1 MNWYKIAKFNKN
13 AKPVIPWTPDIETI
27 KKIDYMYALP
37 PIGEGFSFAEIGR
50 QLQIPEHAI
59 RNFFKKTGRHSRNKK
74 EQLMSPYTK
83 KKKEQ
88 AYMEKRKITSPEDI
102 QVIIELYNEGNS
114 IGDIADLYQVSF
126 VLIKSILKR
135 NNIARRNRQEAANT
149 PISKEKSRKGTLD
162 YWKNLSQQ
170 GIGFW
175 DKLEA
180 FLQKHIQNFPIE
192 KQQEEYERKRKE
204 ILQAMGSGRKKN
216 IALNIFKNNI
226 KFS

>member
-1 MNWYKIAKFNKN
+1 
-13 AKPVIPWTPDIETI
+13 E
-27 KKIDYMYALP
+27 
-37 PIGEGFSFAEIGR
+37 S
-50 QLQIPEHAI
+50 AI

-114 IGDIADLYQVSF
+114 IRDIADLYQVSS

-135 NNIARRNRQEAANT
+135 NNIARRNMQEATNT
-149 PISKEKSRKGTLD
+149 QISKEKSRKSTLY
-162 YWKNLSQQ
+162 YWKNLEQQ

-175 DKLEA
+175 DKLED

>member
-1 MNWYKIAKFNKN
+1 MNWYKKVKFNKN
-13 AKPVIPWTPDIETI
+13 AKQGIPWTPDIETI

-37 PIGEGFSFAEIGR
+37 PIGEGFSFEEIGR
-50 QLQIPEHAI
+50 QLQIPESAI

-114 IGDIADLYQVSF
+114 IRDIADLYQVSS

-135 NNIARRNRQEAANT
+135 NNIARRNMQEATNT
-149 PISKEKSRKGTLD
+149 QISKEKSRKSTLY
-162 YWKNLSQQ
+162 YWKNLEQQ

-175 DKLEA
+175 DKLED

>member
-1 MNWYKIAKFNKN
+1 
-13 AKPVIPWTPDIETI
+13 
-27 KKIDYMYALP
+27 MYALP
-37 PIGEGFSFAEIGR
+37 PIGEGFSFEEIGR
-50 QLQIPEHAI
+50 QLQIPESAI

-114 IGDIADLYQVSF
+114 IRDIADLYQVSS

-135 NNIARRNRQEAANT
+135 NNIARRNMQEATNT
-149 PISKEKSRKGTLD
+149 QISKEKSRKSTLY
-162 YWKNLSQQ
+162 YWKNLEQQ

-175 DKLEA
+175 DKLED